1 MLSAV
6 STDIL
11 PLNTNNTVTTNR
23 ITRYFRISR
32 VSAHTLIAVVTVT
45 FVFPLAS
52 KSLKMRLTKWWCKQL
67 LAAFNLRISSHGH
80 IPHQHQA
87 MSSTMIVANHISWS
101 DIHALNSIVPL
112 RFIAKSEIKNWPVF
126 GYLANKADVLFIDRD
141 KRQDAAR
148 IVHLTSSSLIEGDNL
163 CLFPEGTTTD
173 GTKMKPFKSSIIQAA
188 IHAKATIHPVA
199 IRYPGRNGSAN
210 TSIAYA
216 GDTTMKESLQQLLL
230 QQNPAVELHFL
241 MPIATAELS
250 ETTKDRRKLT
260 RHIEQLIKEKLSL

>member
-45 FVFPLAS
+45 LVFPLAS
-52 KSLKMRLTKWWCKQL
+52 NSLKMRLTKWWCKQL
-67 LAAFNLRISSHGH
+67 LAAFNLRITSHGH
-80 IPHQHQA
+80 IPQHQA
-87 MSSTMIVANHISWS
+87 MSSTMIVANHISWT

-126 GYLANKADVLFIDRD
+126 GYLAKKANVLFIDRD

-148 IVHLTSSSLIEGDNL
+148 IVHLTS
-163 CLFPEGTTTD
+163 CLL
-173 GTKMKPFKSSIIQAA
+173 
-188 IHAKATIHPVA
+188 
-199 IRYPGRNGSAN
+199 Y
-210 TSIAYA
+210 TSRC
-216 GDTTMKESLQQLLL
+216 
-230 QQNPAVELHFL
+230 V
-241 MPIATAELS
+241 
-250 ETTKDRRKLT
+250 
-260 RHIEQLIKEKLSL
+260 